1 MIKYSLYSLFIIHY
15 SLFIIHF
22 YKKEKNNYENDL
34 NAYRVKYIYY
44 TMTCETLDTNLDTIY
59 LNEESEQDSCLVVCI
74 EERDILDDYETIDTR
89 VFISYNEVSNV
100 YVINGKRDDIF
111 SKKGKNKSNF
121 QPFMFCANSSAD
133 VTDFLA
139 LTLNTKGKFSYT
151 LFNYNNLSY
160 DMSENT
166 YEFMHQNMDNRYQIA
181 AYDGVEYE
189 RKRFRQLIRMTKTMY
204 N

>member
-1 MIKYSLYSLFIIHY
+1 
-15 SLFIIHF
+15 
-22 YKKEKNNYENDL
+22 
-34 NAYRVKYIYY
+34 
-44 TMTCETLDTNLDTIY
+44 MTCETLDTNLDTIY

-74 EERDILDDYETIDTR
+74 EERDILDDYDTIDTR

-133 VTDFLA
+133 VADFLA